1 MASPRLEGNAPRYA
15 ARMHLIASNVAAAQ
29 GSMKLALAVGL
40 ACMMTLAGCGGGAD
54 PDTQSSDAET
64 AQLDETHLK
73 FGQTAHF
80 RSSAG
85 SSDVP
90 LEITVAAPK
99 SFKPAKDA
107 IFWDARVEGA
117 YEGKRYS
124 NNVVFTIT
132 VKNVSTDEAYRPMI
146 IPDVHVT
153 EAADYDVSNIVQDD
167 LEGGT
172 GEIPPGKAV
181 TIKDAYSLKSME
193 DLEYQ
198 LAIDGLA
205 GRTYYFK

>member
-1 MASPRLEGNAPRYA
+1 MRLMSRNIG
-15 ARMHLIASNVAAAQ
+15 AAQ
-29 GSMKLALAVGL
+29 SPTNPMLALGF
-40 ACMMTLAGCGGGAD
+40 ACVMTLAGCGVGTA
-54 PDTQSSDAET
+54 PDSQSSDAET

-99 SFKPAKDA
+99 SFKPDKDA
-107 IFWDARVEGA
+107 TFFDARVEGA
-117 YEGKRYS
+117 FEVERYPK
-124 NNVVFTIT
+124 NIVFTIT
-132 VKNVSTDEAYRPMI
+132 VKNASTDEAYTPLI

-153 EAADYDVSNIVQDD
+153 EAADEDVSNIMQDD

-172 GEIPPGKAV
+172 GEIPPGKTV
-181 TIKDAYSLKSME
+181 TIKDAYSLKSTE
-193 DLEYQ
+193 DLEYE

>member
-1 MASPRLEGNAPRYA
+1 MSL
-15 ARMHLIASNVAAAQ
+15 V
-29 GSMKLALAVGL
+29 LALGL
-40 ACMMTLAGCGGGAD
+40 AGLMTLAGCGGGD
-54 PDTQSSDAET
+54 GPDSQSSDAAS

-80 RSSAG
+80 QSSAG

-107 IFWDARVEGA
+107 SFFYARSAAGA
-117 YEGKRYS
+117 IEGKKYP
-124 NNVVFTIT
+124 NNIVFTVT
-132 VKNVSTDEAYRPMI
+132 VKNASPNEAYTPLI

-153 EAADYDVSNIVQDD
+153 EAADDDVSNIMQDNM
-167 LEGGT
+167 EGGT
-172 GEIPPGKAV
+172 GEIPPGGTV
-181 TIKDAYSLKSME
+181 TFKDAYSLKSTE
-193 DLEYQ
+193 ELEYE

-205 GRTYYFK
+205 GRSYYFK